1 MRLTRCYTAVRR
13 LSTAAAPAGSAALSG
28 ISSKPII
35 GASRSTL
42 VKTMMNAID
51 MPGRFLPVSSVH
63 VRPAEGEAGEDGAL
77 WRSITHATSGDTL
90 QEHIY
95 ANPSKGEIRYV
106 GLDAD
111 GKSEGELEVV
121 HSLVKNKENG
131 SLCIEYFMRNRETR
145 QRVDWTAMHS
155 LDEAENA
162 IETTI
167 ALARAKECQIA
178 DPNFVGVKA

>member
-1 MRLTRCYTAVRR
+1 MTGAVITSWQMEHIYSSRASELRR
-13 LSTAAAPAGSAALSG
+13 RPSLPLVAGRDAS
-28 ISSKPII
+28 
-35 GASRSTL
+35 GASDAGIRNGD
-42 VKTMMNAID
+42 KA
-51 MPGRFLPVSSVH
+51 P
-63 VRPAEGEAGEDGAL
+63 GEAGDDGAL
-77 WRSITHATSGDTL
+77 WRSITQATSGDTL

-131 SLCIEYFMRNRETR
+131 SLSIEYFMRNRATR